1 MLLLMAGAHNSIQI
15 LKTSFCRN
23 NIWEADE
30 YLSKAI
36 VVEIVD
42 ENDGE
47 NEKKLSE
54 DSGLCQEISE

>member
-1 MLLLMAGAHNSIQI
+1 MLFLMAETHNSIQI

-42 ENDGE
+42 ENDRE

-54 DSGLCQEISE
+54 DSGLWHKIIE

>member
-1 MLLLMAGAHNSIQI
+1 MLFLMAGTHNSIQI
-15 LKTSFCRN
+15 LKTSFCGN

-42 ENDGE
+42 ENDRK

-54 DSGLCQEISE
+54 DSGLCQEIIE